1 MRRLADLDKAGST
14 SAVLALKLF
23 EDLTGRSASIR
34 ANNLDGQVRLD
45 PQCHW
50 IVARVARAAVQAHLA
65 ANSWHAAAASARR
78 LAAIVSNIR
87 EGCLSPL
94 HAEAVAMRAEAAGGA
109 ALEAEFIRP
118 RSAAR
123 AWRLAAALAERAS
136 QEAAPLLGQEHPL
149 LRQMNSLLADARA
162 YEDGEASNSLPEE
175 ESAVI
180 EPGTNT

>member
-1 MRRLADLDKAGST
+1 
-14 SAVLALKLF
+14 
-23 EDLTGRSASIR
+23 
-34 ANNLDGQVRLD
+34 
-45 PQCHW
+45 
-50 IVARVARAAVQAHLA
+50 
-65 ANSWHAAAASARR
+65 
-78 LAAIVSNIR
+78 
-87 EGCLSPL
+87 
-94 HAEAVAMRAEAAGGA
+94 MRAEAAGGA